1 MPSVRERVETER
13 QLGEWFSARLSGAD
27 DVRVR
32 LLEKSETTG
41 FSSETLLFDTSW
53 REGSRI
59 ETRHYVARV
68 RPTAYSLYQEHDLTA
83 QRRVM
88 DTLNRGT
95 DLPVPGIIGGDDGEA
110 SVLGQPFFVMERV
123 EGRAPPDSPPFTIKG
138 WVAEAS
144 VEQREMLHRE
154 GLRLLA
160 RIHQVDWRA
169 LGLSFLA
176 DGTANPAGVHR
187 ALAHDA
193 DFFTWVADGRRLPIF
208 EDALSWMA
216 THTPEERPPV
226 LSWGDAR
233 LGNMLFRDFYPVAIL
248 DWEMVTLA
256 APEADL
262 AWWIVFDRLHT
273 DGIRRARPAGLL
285 DEATTVSW
293 YEHLTKQ
300 PAQDLDYYKVRAAF
314 RAGLLLHRYTDALVA
329 NGTVAP
335 DAPRGPYTPAVNV
348 LADLLSH

>member
-1 MPSVRERVETER
+1 M
-13 QLGEWFSARLSGAD
+13 SGVD
-27 DVRVR
+27 DVSVR
-32 LLEKSETTG
+32 LLEKPETTG
-41 FSSETLLFDTSW
+41 FSSETLLFDASW
-53 REGSRI
+53 REGART
-59 ETRHYVARV
+59 EVRQFVARV

-83 QRRVM
+83 QWRVM
-88 DTLNRGT
+88 DTLNRCT
-95 DLPVPGIIGGDDGEA
+95 DLPVPGIIGGDDGET

-138 WVAEAS
+138 WVAEAN
-144 VEQREMLHRE
+144 VQQREMLHRE
-154 GLRLLA
+154 GLALLA
-160 RIHQVDWRA
+160 RLHLVDWRA

-176 DGTANPAGVHR
+176 DGTANPAGVRR

-193 DFFTWVADGRRLPIF
+193 GFFTWVAAGRRLPIF
-208 EDALSWMA
+208 EEALSWMA
-216 THTPEERPPV
+216 AHTPEERPPV

-233 LGNMLFRDFYPVAIL
+233 LGNMLFRDFRPVAIL

-262 AWWIVFDRLHT
+262 GWWIVFDRLHS
-273 DGIRRARPAGLL
+273 DGIGRPRPAGFL

-293 YEHLTKQ
+293 YEQLTKQ
-300 PAQDLDYYKVRAAF
+300 PVRDLGFYKVRAAF
-314 RAGLLLHRYTDALVA
+314 RAGLLLRRYTDALVA